1 MIAARRRCWYLRLI
15 AGMLGIFALASSLS
29 AGADVDRQFE
39 LSLQGQF
46 FPNIKSGSA
55 DVRQQFL
62 TGLEAEFTSDFE
74 SDHLIGTFLPYGR
87 IASTGGEMNHADIRE
102 LNLLYTADNWEAIG
116 GISRVFWGVT
126 ESGHLVDIINQTDR
140 LEGFDGEDKLGQTM
154 VRASRLFDQS
164 VLDLYVLPGFRE
176 RAFLPSDQPLAL
188 PFAIEDDNALYGA
201 RNGQQHVDLA
211 ARFSGYR
218 GIIDYGLSWFN
229 GTSRD
234 PEFIAQSNG
243 TFRPRYPLINQ
254 WGLDLQLTLD
264 SWLWKLEAIHRA
276 FETDALTG
284 DFSAG
289 IGGAE
294 YTIYELADSLFD
306 LGLLAEWHVDSRDDR
321 ATVPL
326 QNDLFAGIRASF
338 NDTQSSEF
346 LAGVFSD
353 LEDSSSSFRL
363 EASRRVL
370 DDARI
375 TLEAQSFIDVDPNNA
390 ISYLQDSDFIVLSLQ
405 LFF

>member
-1 MIAARRRCWYLRLI
+1 MIALHRRCWWARLI
-15 AGMLGIFALASSLS
+15 AGILGALTVSSASW
-29 AGADVDRQFE
+29 GEVDRQFE
-39 LSLQGQF
+39 LSLSGQF

-62 TGLEAEFTSDFE
+62 TGLEAEFTSDFD
-74 SDHLIGTFLPYGR
+74 SDDLIGTFLPYGR
-87 IASTGGEMNHADIRE
+87 IASSGGEMNHADIRE
-102 LNLLYTADNWEAIG
+102 LNLLYTANDWEGVA

-126 ESGHLVDIINQTDR
+126 ESGHLVDIINQTDQ
-140 LEGFDGEDKLGQTM
+140 LEGFDGEDKLGQPM
-154 VRASRLFDQS
+154 VRTSHLFDQD

-188 PFAIEDDNALYGA
+188 PFLIEEDKALYGA

-218 GIIDYGLSWFN
+218 GLVDYGLSWFS

-234 PEFIAQSNG
+234 PEFIVQPNG

-254 WGLDLQLTLD
+254 WGLDVQLTLD

-276 FETDALTG
+276 FETEALTS
-284 DFSAG
+284 DFNAS

-306 LGLLAEWHVDSRDDR
+306 LGLLAEWHFDSRDDR

-326 QNDLFAGIRASF
+326 QNDLFIGMRASF

-353 LEDSSSSFRL
+353 LDDSSGSFRL

-375 TLEAQSFIDVDPNNA
+375 TLEAQTFLDVDPDNA
-390 ISYLQDSDFIVLSLQ
+390 ISYLRDSDFIVLSLQ

>member
-1 MIAARRRCWYLRLI
+1 MIALHRRCWWARLI
-15 AGMLGIFALASSLS
+15 AGILGALTVSSASW
-29 AGADVDRQFE
+29 GEVDRQFE
-39 LSLQGQF
+39 LSLSGQF

-62 TGLEAEFTSDFE
+62 TGLEAEFTSDFD
-74 SDHLIGTFLPYGR
+74 SDDLIGTFLPYGR
-87 IASTGGEMNHADIRE
+87 IASSGGEMNHADIRE
-102 LNLLYTADNWEAIG
+102 LNLLYTADDWEAVA

-126 ESGHLVDIINQTDR
+126 ESGHLVDIINQTDQ
-140 LEGFDGEDKLGQTM
+140 LEGFDGEDKLGQLM
-154 VRASRLFDQS
+154 VRASRLFDQD

-188 PFAIEDDNALYGA
+188 PFPIEEDKGLYGA

-218 GIIDYGLSWFN
+218 GLVDYGLSWFS

-234 PEFIAQSNG
+234 PEFIVQPNG
-243 TFRPRYPLINQ
+243 AFRPRYPLINQ
-254 WGLDLQLTLD
+254 WGLDVQLTLD

-276 FETDALTG
+276 FETEALTS
-284 DFSAG
+284 DFNAS

-306 LGLLAEWHVDSRDDR
+306 LGLLAEWHFDSRDDR

-326 QNDLFAGIRASF
+326 QNDLFIGMRASF

-353 LEDSSSSFRL
+353 LDDSSGSFRL

-375 TLEAQSFIDVDPNNA
+375 TLEAQTFLDVDLDNA
-390 ISYLQDSDFIVLSLQ
+390 VYYLQDSDFIVLSLQ

>member
-1 MIAARRRCWYLRLI
+1 MIALHRRCWWARLI
-15 AGMLGIFALASSLS
+15 AGILGALTVSSASW
-29 AGADVDRQFE
+29 GEVDRQFE
-39 LSLQGQF
+39 LSLTGQF
-46 FPNIKSGSA
+46 FPNIKSSSA

-62 TGLEAEFTSDFE
+62 TGLEAEFTSDFD

-87 IASTGGEMNHADIRE
+87 IASSGGEMNHADIRE
-102 LNLLYTADNWEAIG
+102 LNLLYTANDWEGVA

-140 LEGFDGEDKLGQTM
+140 LEGFDGEDKLGQPM
-154 VRASRLFDQS
+154 VRASRLFDQD

-188 PFAIEDDNALYGA
+188 PFPIQEDKGLYGA

-218 GIIDYGLSWFN
+218 GLVDYGLAWFS
-229 GTSRD
+229 GTSRN
-234 PEFIAQSNG
+234 PEFIVQPDG

-254 WGLDLQLTLD
+254 WGLDVQLTLD

-276 FETDALTG
+276 FETEALTS

-294 YTIYELADSLFD
+294 YTIYEL
-306 LGLLAEWHVDSRDDR
+306 G
-321 ATVPL
+321 
-326 QNDLFAGIRASF
+326 FA
-338 NDTQSSEF
+338 
-346 LAGVFSD
+346 L
-353 LEDSSSSFRL
+353 
-363 EASRRVL
+363 
-370 DDARI
+370 
-375 TLEAQSFIDVDPNNA
+375 
-390 ISYLQDSDFIVLSLQ
+390 
-405 LFF
+405 

>member
-1 MIAARRRCWYLRLI
+1 VIALHRRCWWARLI
-15 AGMLGIFALASSLS
+15 AGILGALTVSSASW
-29 AGADVDRQFE
+29 GEVDRQFE
-39 LSLQGQF
+39 LSLSGQF

-62 TGLEAEFTSDFE
+62 TGLEAEFTSDFD

-87 IASTGGEMNHADIRE
+87 IASSGGEMNHADIRE
-102 LNLLYTADNWEAIG
+102 LNLLYTANDWEAVA

-126 ESGHLVDIINQTDR
+126 ESGHLVDIINQTDQ
-140 LEGFDGEDKLGQTM
+140 LEGFDGEDKLGQPM
-154 VRASRLFDQS
+154 VRASRLFDQD

-188 PFAIEDDNALYGA
+188 PFPIEEDKGLYGA

-218 GIIDYGLSWFN
+218 GLVDYGLSWFS

-234 PEFIAQSNG
+234 PEFIVQPNG

-254 WGLDLQLTLD
+254 WGLDVQLTLD

-276 FETDALTG
+276 FETEALTS
-284 DFSAG
+284 DFNAS

-306 LGLLAEWHVDSRDDR
+306 LGLLAEWHFDSRDDR

-326 QNDLFAGIRASF
+326 QNDLFIGMRASF

-353 LEDSSSSFRL
+353 LDDSSGSFRL

-375 TLEAQSFIDVDPNNA
+375 TLEAQTFLDVDPDNA
-390 ISYLQDSDFIVLSLQ
+390 VYYLQDSDFIVLSLQ

>member
-1 MIAARRRCWYLRLI
+1 MIALGRGCWCSRLI
-15 AGMLGIFALASSLS
+15 AGILGALAVASSS
-29 AGADVDRQFE
+29 WGDVDRQFE
-39 LSLQGQF
+39 LSLSGQF
-46 FPNIKSGSA
+46 FPNIKSSSA

-62 TGLEAEFTSDFE
+62 TGLEAEFTSDFD

-102 LNLLYTADNWEAIG
+102 LNLLYTADHWEAIA

-140 LEGFDGEDKLGQTM
+140 LEGFDGEDKLGQPMLRT
-154 VRASRLFDQS
+154 SHLFDQD

-188 PFAIEDDNALYGA
+188 PFPIEEDKTLYGA

-218 GIIDYGLSWFN
+218 GMVDYGLSWFS

-254 WGLDLQLTLD
+254 WGLDVQLTLD

-276 FETDALTG
+276 FETEALTS

-321 ATVPL
+321 TTVPL
-326 QNDLFAGIRASF
+326 QNDLFVGMRASF

-353 LEDSSSSFRL
+353 LDDRSGSFRL

-375 TLEAQSFIDVDPNNA
+375 TLEAQTFLDVDPDNA

>member
-1 MIAARRRCWYLRLI
+1 MIALHRRRWCGRLI
-15 AGMLGIFALASSLS
+15 AGILGALTVSSASW
-29 AGADVDRQFE
+29 GEVDRQFE
-39 LSLQGQF
+39 LSLSGQF

-62 TGLEAEFTSDFE
+62 TGLEAEFTSDFD
-74 SDHLIGTFLPYGR
+74 SDDLIGTFLPYGR
-87 IASTGGEMNHADIRE
+87 IASSGGEMNHADIRE
-102 LNLLYTADNWEAIG
+102 LNLLYTADDWEAVA

-126 ESGHLVDIINQTDR
+126 ESGHLVDIINQTDQ
-140 LEGFDGEDKLGQTM
+140 LEGFDGEDKLGQPM
-154 VRASRLFDQS
+154 VRASRLFDQD

-188 PFAIEDDNALYGA
+188 PFPIEEDKGLYGA

-218 GIIDYGLSWFN
+218 GLVDYGLSWFS

-234 PEFIAQSNG
+234 PEFIVQPNG

-254 WGLDLQLTLD
+254 WGLDVQLTLD

-276 FETDALTG
+276 FETEALTS
-284 DFSAG
+284 DFNAS

-306 LGLLAEWHVDSRDDR
+306 LGLLAEWHFDSRDDR

-326 QNDLFAGIRASF
+326 QNDLFIGMRASF

-353 LEDSSSSFRL
+353 LDDSSGSFRL

-375 TLEAQSFIDVDPNNA
+375 TLEAQTFLDVDPDNA

>member
-1 MIAARRRCWYLRLI
+1 MIALRRRCWCAWLI
-15 AGMLGIFALASSLS
+15 AGILGTLTVSSASS
-29 AGADVDRQFE
+29 GDVDRQFE
-39 LSLQGQF
+39 LSLSGQF
-46 FPNIKSGSA
+46 FPNIKSSSA

-62 TGLEAEFTSDFE
+62 TGLEAEFTSDFD
-74 SDHLIGTFLPYGR
+74 SDHLIGTLLPYGR
-87 IASTGGEMNHADIRE
+87 IASSGGEMNHADIRE
-102 LNLLYTADNWEAIG
+102 LNLLYAADDWEAIA

-126 ESGHLVDIINQTDR
+126 ESGHLVDIINQTDQ
-140 LEGFDGEDKLGQTM
+140 LEGFDGEDKLGQPM
-154 VRASRLFDQS
+154 VRASRLLDQD

-188 PFAIEDDNALYGA
+188 PFPIEEDKALYGA

-218 GIIDYGLSWFN
+218 GLVDYGLAWFS

-234 PEFIAQSNG
+234 PEFIVQPDG

-254 WGLDLQLTLD
+254 WGLDVQLTLD

-276 FETDALTG
+276 FETEALAS
-284 DFSAG
+284 DFSAS

-306 LGLLAEWHVDSRDDR
+306 LGLLAEWHFDSRDDR
-321 ATVPL
+321 TTVPL
-326 QNDLFAGIRASF
+326 QNDLFIGMRASF

-353 LEDSSSSFRL
+353 LDDSSGSFRL

-375 TLEAQSFIDVDPNNA
+375 TLEAQTFLDVDSDNA
-390 ISYLQDSDFIVLSLQ
+390 ISYLQDSDFITLSLR

>member
-1 MIAARRRCWYLRLI
+1 
-15 AGMLGIFALASSLS
+15 
-29 AGADVDRQFE
+29 
-39 LSLQGQF
+39 
-46 FPNIKSGSA
+46 
-55 DVRQQFL
+55 
-62 TGLEAEFTSDFE
+62 
-74 SDHLIGTFLPYGR
+74 
-87 IASTGGEMNHADIRE
+87 MNHADIRE
-102 LNLLYTADNWEAIG
+102 LNLLYTANDWEGVA

-126 ESGHLVDIINQTDR
+126 ESGHLVDIINQTDQ
-140 LEGFDGEDKLGQTM
+140 LEGFDGEDKLGQPM
-154 VRASRLFDQS
+154 VRASRLFDQD

-188 PFAIEDDNALYGA
+188 PFPIEEDKGLYGA

-218 GIIDYGLSWFN
+218 GLVDYGLSWFS

-243 TFRPRYPLINQ
+243 TFWPRYPLINQ
-254 WGLDLQLTLD
+254 WGLDVQLTLD

-276 FETDALTG
+276 FETEALTS
-284 DFSAG
+284 DFNAS

-306 LGLLAEWHVDSRDDR
+306 LGLLAEWHFDSRDDR
-321 ATVPL
+321 TTVPL
-326 QNDLFAGIRASF
+326 QNDLFIGMRASF

-353 LEDSSSSFRL
+353 LDDSSSSFRL

-375 TLEAQSFIDVDPNNA
+375 TLEAQTFLDVDPDNA
-390 ISYLQDSDFIVLSLQ
+390 IYYLQDSDFIVLSLQ

>member
-1 MIAARRRCWYLRLI
+1 MIALNSGCWCSRLI
-15 AGMLGIFALASSLS
+15 AGILGALAVASSS
-29 AGADVDRQFE
+29 WGDVDRQFE
-39 LSLQGQF
+39 LSLSGQF
-46 FPNIKSGSA
+46 FPNIKSSSA

-62 TGLEAEFTSDFE
+62 TGLEAEFTSDFD

-87 IASTGGEMNHADIRE
+87 IASSGGEMNHADIRE
-102 LNLLYTADNWEAIG
+102 LNLLYTANDWEGVA

-126 ESGHLVDIINQTDR
+126 ESGHLVDIINQTDQ
-140 LEGFDGEDKLGQTM
+140 LEGFDGEDKLGQPM
-154 VRASRLFDQS
+154 VRASRLFDQD

-188 PFAIEDDNALYGA
+188 PFPIEEDKGLYGA

-218 GIIDYGLSWFN
+218 GLVDYGLSWFS

-234 PEFIAQSNG
+234 PEFIVQPNG

-254 WGLDLQLTLD
+254 WGLDVQLTLD

-276 FETDALTG
+276 FETEALTS
-284 DFSAG
+284 DFNAS

-306 LGLLAEWHVDSRDDR
+306 LGLLAEWHFDSRDDR
-321 ATVPL
+321 TTVPL
-326 QNDLFAGIRASF
+326 QNDLFIGMRASF

-353 LEDSSSSFRL
+353 LDDSSSSFRL

-375 TLEAQSFIDVDPNNA
+375 TLEAQTFLDVDPDNA

>member
-1 MIAARRRCWYLRLI
+1 MTALHRRCWWARLI
-15 AGMLGIFALASSLS
+15 AGILGALTVSSASW
-29 AGADVDRQFE
+29 GEVDRQFE
-39 LSLQGQF
+39 LSLSGQF

-62 TGLEAEFTSDFE
+62 TGLEAEFTSDFD
-74 SDHLIGTFLPYGR
+74 SDDLIGTFLPYGR
-87 IASTGGEMNHADIRE
+87 IASSGGEMNHADIRE
-102 LNLLYTADNWEAIG
+102 LNLLYTADDWEAVA

-126 ESGHLVDIINQTDR
+126 ESGHLVDIINQTDQ
-140 LEGFDGEDKLGQTM
+140 LEGFDGEDKLGQPM
-154 VRASRLFDQS
+154 VRASRLFDQD

-188 PFAIEDDNALYGA
+188 PFPIEEDKALYGA

-211 ARFSGYR
+211 TRFSGYR
-218 GIIDYGLSWFN
+218 GMVDYGLSWFN

-234 PEFIAQSNG
+234 PEFIVQPNG
-243 TFRPRYPLINQ
+243 TFRSRYPLINQ
-254 WGLDLQLTLD
+254 WGLDVQLTLD

-276 FETDALTG
+276 FETEALTS
-284 DFSAG
+284 DFSAS

-294 YTIYELADSLFD
+294 YTIYALADSLFD
-306 LGLLAEWHVDSRDDR
+306 LGLLAEWHFDSRDDR
-321 ATVPL
+321 TMVPL
-326 QNDLFAGIRASF
+326 QNDLFIGMRASF

-353 LEDSSSSFRL
+353 LDDRSRSFRL
-363 EASRRVL
+363 EANRRVL

-375 TLEAQSFIDVDPNNA
+375 TLEAQTFLDVDPDNA

>member
-1 MIAARRRCWYLRLI
+1 MIAIHRRCWWARLI
-15 AGMLGIFALASSLS
+15 AGILGALTVSSASW
-29 AGADVDRQFE
+29 GGVDRQFE
-39 LSLQGQF
+39 FSLSGQF

-62 TGLEAEFTSDFE
+62 TGLEAEFTSDFD
-74 SDHLIGTFLPYGR
+74 SDDLIGTFLPYGR
-87 IASTGGEMNHADIRE
+87 IASSGGEMNHADIRE
-102 LNLLYTADNWEAIG
+102 LNLLYTAADWEAVA

-126 ESGHLVDIINQTDR
+126 ESGHLVDIINQTDQ
-140 LEGFDGEDKLGQTM
+140 LEGFDGEDKLGQPM
-154 VRASRLFDQS
+154 VRASRLFDQD

-188 PFAIEDDNALYGA
+188 PFPIEEDKGLYGA
-201 RNGQQHVDLA
+201 RNEQQHVDLA

-218 GIIDYGLSWFN
+218 GLVDYGLSWFS

-234 PEFIAQSNG
+234 PEFIVQPNG

-254 WGLDLQLTLD
+254 WGLDVQLTLD

-276 FETDALTG
+276 FETEALTS
-284 DFSAG
+284 DFNAS

-306 LGLLAEWHVDSRDDR
+306 LGLLAEWHFDSRDDR

-326 QNDLFAGIRASF
+326 QDDLFIGMRASF

-353 LEDSSSSFRL
+353 LDDSSSSFRL

-375 TLEAQSFIDVDPNNA
+375 TLEAQTFLDVDTDNA
-390 ISYLQDSDFIVLSLQ
+390 IYYLQDSDFIVLSLQ

>member
-1 MIAARRRCWYLRLI
+1 MIALHRRCWWARLI
-15 AGMLGIFALASSLS
+15 AGILGALTVSSASW
-29 AGADVDRQFE
+29 GDVDRQFE
-39 LSLQGQF
+39 LSLSGQF

-62 TGLEAEFTSDFE
+62 TGLEAEFTSDFD

-87 IASTGGEMNHADIRE
+87 IASSGGEMNHADIRE
-102 LNLLYTADNWEAIG
+102 LNLLYTANDWEGVA

-126 ESGHLVDIINQTDR
+126 ESGHLVDIINQTDQ
-140 LEGFDGEDKLGQTM
+140 LEGFDGEDKLGQPM
-154 VRASRLFDQS
+154 VRASRLFDQD

-188 PFAIEDDNALYGA
+188 PFPIEEDKGLYGA

-218 GIIDYGLSWFN
+218 GLVDYGLSWFS

-234 PEFIAQSNG
+234 PEFIVQPNG

-254 WGLDLQLTLD
+254 WGLDVQLTLD

-276 FETDALTG
+276 FETEALTS
-284 DFSAG
+284 DFNAS

-306 LGLLAEWHVDSRDDR
+306 LGLLAEWHFDSRDDR
-321 ATVPL
+321 TTVPL
-326 QNDLFAGIRASF
+326 QNDLFIGMRASF

-353 LEDSSSSFRL
+353 LDDSSSSFRL

-375 TLEAQSFIDVDPNNA
+375 TLEAQTFLDVDPDNA

>member
-1 MIAARRRCWYLRLI
+1 MIALHRRRWCGRLI
-15 AGMLGIFALASSLS
+15 AGILGALTVSSASW
-29 AGADVDRQFE
+29 GEVDRQFQ
-39 LSLQGQF
+39 LSLSGQF
-46 FPNIKSGSA
+46 FPNIKSDSA
-55 DVRQQFL
+55 DVRKQFL
-62 TGLEAEFTSDFE
+62 TGLEAEFTSDFD

-87 IASTGGEMNHADIRE
+87 IASSGGEMNHADIRE
-102 LNLLYTADNWEAIG
+102 LNLLYTANDWEAVA

-126 ESGHLVDIINQTDR
+126 ESGHLVDIINQTDQ
-140 LEGFDGEDKLGQTM
+140 LEGFDGEDKLGQPM
-154 VRASRLFDQS
+154 VRASRLFDQD
-164 VLDLYVLPGFRE
+164 VLDLYALPGFRE

-188 PFAIEDDNALYGA
+188 PFPIQEDKGLYGA

-218 GIIDYGLSWFN
+218 GLVDYGLSWFS

-234 PEFIAQSNG
+234 PEFIVQPNG

-254 WGLDLQLTLD
+254 WGLDVQLTLD

-276 FETDALTG
+276 FETEALTS
-284 DFSAG
+284 DFNAS

-306 LGLLAEWHVDSRDDR
+306 LGLLAEWHFDSRDDR

-326 QNDLFAGIRASF
+326 QNDLFIGMRASF

-353 LEDSSSSFRL
+353 LDDRSRSFRL
-363 EASRRVL
+363 EANRRVL

-375 TLEAQSFIDVDPNNA
+375 TLEAQTFLDVDPENA

>member
-1 MIAARRRCWYLRLI
+1 M
-15 AGMLGIFALASSLS
+15 
-29 AGADVDRQFE
+29 
-39 LSLQGQF
+39 
-46 FPNIKSGSA
+46 
-55 DVRQQFL
+55 
-62 TGLEAEFTSDFE
+62 
-74 SDHLIGTFLPYGR
+74 
-87 IASTGGEMNHADIRE
+87 
-102 LNLLYTADNWEAIG
+102 
-116 GISRVFWGVT
+116 T

-154 VRASRLFDQS
+154 VKASRLFDQS

-188 PFAIEDDNALYGA
+188 PFPIEDGKALYGA

-254 WGLDLQLTLD
+254 WGLDLQLTQG
-264 SWLWKLEAIHRA
+264 SWLWKLEAIHRT
-276 FETDALTG
+276 FETDALTS

-289 IGGAE
+289 ISGTE

-306 LGLLAEWHVDSRDDR
+306 LGLLAEWHIDSRDDR

-338 NDTQSSEF
+338 NDTLSSEF

-353 LEDSSSSFRL
+353 LDDSSSSFRL

-370 DDARI
+370 GDARI

>member
-1 MIAARRRCWYLRLI
+1 MIALHRRCWWARLI
-15 AGMLGIFALASSLS
+15 AGILGALTVSSASW
-29 AGADVDRQFE
+29 GEVDRQFE
-39 LSLQGQF
+39 LSLSGQF
-46 FPNIKSGSA
+46 FPNIKSSSA

-62 TGLEAEFTSDFE
+62 TGLEAEFTSDFD
-74 SDHLIGTFLPYGR
+74 SDDLIGTFLPYGR

-102 LNLLYTADNWEAIG
+102 LNLLYTADDWEAIA

-126 ESGHLVDIINQTDR
+126 ESGHLVDIINQTDQ
-140 LEGFDGEDKLGQTM
+140 LEGFDGEDKLGQPM
-154 VRASRLFDQS
+154 VRASRLFDQD

-188 PFAIEDDNALYGA
+188 PFPIQEDKGLYGA
-201 RNGQQHVDLA
+201 RNEQQHVDLA

-218 GIIDYGLSWFN
+218 GLVDYGLSWFS

-234 PEFIAQSNG
+234 PEFIVQPNG

-254 WGLDLQLTLD
+254 WGLDVQLTLD

-276 FETDALTG
+276 FETEALTS
-284 DFSAG
+284 DFNAS

-306 LGLLAEWHVDSRDDR
+306 LGLLAEWHFDSRDDR
-321 ATVPL
+321 TTVPL
-326 QNDLFAGIRASF
+326 QNDLFIGMRASF

-353 LEDSSSSFRL
+353 LDDSSSSFRL

-375 TLEAQSFIDVDPNNA
+375 TLEAQTFLDVDPDNA